1 MSMDDALLRRESG
14 RRSALEMIGE
24 FMREAA
30 VLVAVFMPL
39 DMTIEGKPWTGARLA
54 GAAVIS
60 LGLLAVGVTI
70 EKLRP

>member
-1 MSMDDALLRRESG
+1 MDYTSVRRESD

-39 DMTIEGKPWTGARLA
+39 DMTIEGKPWTGARVA
-54 GAAVIS
+54 GTAVIS
-60 LGLLAVGVTI
+60 LGLLAAGVII
-70 EKLRP
+70 EKFRP

>member
-1 MSMDDALLRRESG
+1 ML
-14 RRSALEMIGE
+14 GE

-54 GAAVIS
+54 GTAVIS
-60 LGLLAVGVTI
+60 LGLFAVDVII
-70 EKLRP
+70 EKVRP